1 MRKLLIDKEEMI
13 KYLFNDMVN
22 EALIDPEYIGN
33 ATKRSETTP
42 SKHNLPVLDVKL
54 EETESIYQDTTDI

>member
-1 MRKLLIDKEEMI
+1 MI

-33 ATKRSETTP
+33 ATKRRETTP
-42 SKHNLPVLDVKL
+42 SKINLPFLDVKL